1 MHSHVRPGIP
11 LALGLALF
19 TLAAEATAER
29 PSGTSARL
37 MQQAHAAIDEG
48 RLADA
53 RDLWMAVWRL
63 ERSQVAAC
71 NLGAL
76 SFRLGDAP
84 AAVRWLSL
92 CKEIMRKPRT
102 PGERELY
109 ESRLADLARARQ
121 LVGELRVVAPA
132 GAAVTID
139 GEPVELEDGKPVPVL
154 PGRHVVRASSDG
166 RTAVAEVDVPR
177 GGTREVRLTFA
188 APSGEAG
195 AAGGPGVS
203 GGAGAASE
211 PGAAGGAGVAGG
223 PGAAPDA
230 ADGRGA
236 AGGAG
241 VPRPSP
247 SPPRPGPRP
256 DVIVGGVGLSAT
268 LAALGGVMMM
278 ATEKKEAA
286 GRAAAR
292 SAGPSGCFR
301 MTWPMCRDSASAY
314 GDMRAFQTV
323 GIAAFAA
330 GGAVLGATLTYALVP
345 RGQAELKASAEGI
358 AVMGVF

>member
-1 MHSHVRPGIP
+1 MHSHVRLGIP

-19 TLAAEATAER
+19 TLAAGAMAER

-37 MQQAHAAIDEG
+37 MQQAHAAVDEG

-53 RDLWMAVWRL
+53 RDLWMAVWKL

-92 CKEIMRKPRT
+92 CKEMMRKPRT

-121 LVGELRVVAPA
+121 VVGELRVVAPA
-132 GAAVTID
+132 GAAATID
-139 GEPVELEDGKPVPVL
+139 GEPVEFDGGKPVPVL

-177 GGTREVRLTFA
+177 GGTREVRLAFA

-195 AAGGPGVS
+195 AAGGPGAS
-203 GGAGAASE
+203 GA
-211 PGAAGGAGVAGG
+211 
-223 PGAAPDA
+223 PGAAPEA

-247 SPPRPGPRP
+247 SPPPPGPRP

-314 GDMRAFQTV
+314 GDMRAFRTV
-323 GIAAFAA
+323 GIAAFAV

-345 RGQAELKASAEGI
+345 RGQAELNVSAEGI